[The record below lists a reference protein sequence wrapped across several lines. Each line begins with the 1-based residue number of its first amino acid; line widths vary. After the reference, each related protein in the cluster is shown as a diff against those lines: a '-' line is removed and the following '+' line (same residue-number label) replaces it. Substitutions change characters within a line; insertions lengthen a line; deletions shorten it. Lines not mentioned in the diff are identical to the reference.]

1 MKFRLV
7 IVVSIIA
14 IFLSG
19 CDTPNKT
26 VQADTIYFGGDIL
39 TMEGDTPIYAEAVAV
54 KDGKILF
61 VGDHETALAH
71 RTEAT
76 EVINLEGKTFLPGFI
91 DAHGHIYG
99 VGLQAITANLLS
111 PPDGT
116 VTTVNDV
123 LTIMQAYIN
132 NPAYQE
138 LITKT
143 GWVIGFGY
151 DDSLLNAYPTAE
163 DLDKLDTDYPVMI
176 IHTSLHLSVLNS
188 KGLAAAGFTAET
200 ENPQGGVIRRKAG
213 SNEPNGVL
221 EEMPFFVTIFG
232 IMNSFDEKI
241 QAAMIK
247 GGQDLY
253 ASYGFTTAQ
262 EGRASAAGLQAL
274 EQASKDNKL
283 VLDVVAYAD
292 IHQAKGSLASPYY
305 GQTYSNRYRIGG
317 VKLSF
322 DGSPQGKT
330 AWLTHPYHVAPDGQS
345 VDYAGYSVYPD
356 ETAFALIDE
365 AFEKDWQVLVHAN
378 GDAAIDQMITGIA
391 LATEKYGRKDRRPVL
406 IHGQTLRRD
415 QISKLAELDIFPS
428 LFPIHTF
435 YWGDWHE
442 QSVLGQPRAN
452 FISPT
457 KAVREAGL
465 KFTSH
470 HDAPV
475 VLPNAMRILSATVTR
490 RTRSGKVLGPDQRV
504 SAYIALKSITDWA
517 AYQMFEEAD
526 KGTLAVGKKADFVIL
541 DQNPLKVDP
550 ENLMAIKVLQTIS
563 AGKTIYRTQ
572 PAR

>member
-1 MKFRLV
+1 MKYRLIM
-7 IVVSIIA
+7 IVSLIGALV
-14 IFLSG
+14 SG
-19 CDTPNKT
+19 CDSAKNSAS
-26 VQADTIYFGGDIL
+26 ADTIYVDGDIL
-39 TMEGDTPIYAEAVAV
+39 TMEGDTPTYAEAVAV
-54 KDGKILF
+54 KDGEILF
-61 VGDHETALAH
+61 VGDRQTAFTY

-76 EVINLEGKTFLPGFI
+76 DVINLEGKTFMPGFI
-91 DAHGHIYG
+91 DSHGHIYG
-99 VGLQAITANLLS
+99 VGLQTISARLLS

-116 VTTVNDV
+116 VTTVADI
-123 LTIMQAYIN
+123 LTIMQAYIDDPVN
-132 NPAYQE
+132 QE

-143 GWVIGFGY
+143 GWIIGFGY
-151 DDSLLNAYPTAE
+151 DDSLLDFYPTAK

-188 KGLAAAGFTAET
+188 KGLEVAGFTAET
-200 ENPQGGVIRRKAG
+200 ENPQGGIIRRKAG
-213 SNEPNGVL
+213 TNEPNGVL
-221 EEMPFFVTIFG
+221 EEMPFIVTIFG
-232 IMNSFDEKI
+232 IMNSFDENI

-262 EGRASAAGLQAL
+262 EARASTAGLQAL
-274 EQASKDNKL
+274 ERASKDGKL
-283 VLDVVAYAD
+283 VMDVVAYAD
-292 IHQAKGSLASPYY
+292 FQRAKDSLSTSYY
-305 GQTYSNRYRIGG
+305 GQTYTNRYRIGG
-317 VKLSF
+317 VKLGF

-330 AWLTHPYHVAPDGQS
+330 AWLTHAYHVAPDGQPA
-345 VDYAGYSVYPD
+345 DYAGYGSYPD
-356 ETAFALIDE
+356 AKAFALIDE

-391 LATEKYGRKDRRPVL
+391 LATEKYGPKDRRPVL
-406 IHGQTLRRD
+406 IHGQTLRQD
-415 QISKLAELDIFPS
+415 QIGKLAELDIFPS

-442 QSVLGQPRAN
+442 QSVLGQPRAD
-452 FISPT
+452 FISPA
-457 KAVREAGL
+457 KAVLEAGL

-490 RTRSGKVLGPDQRV
+490 RTRSGKVLGPDQSV
-504 SAYIALKSITDWA
+504 STYIALKSITDWA
-517 AYQMFEEAD
+517 AYQLFEEAD

-550 ENLMAIKVLQTIS
+550 DSLMEIKVLQTIS
-563 AGKTIYRTQ
+563 AGKVIYEK
-572 PAR
+572 P